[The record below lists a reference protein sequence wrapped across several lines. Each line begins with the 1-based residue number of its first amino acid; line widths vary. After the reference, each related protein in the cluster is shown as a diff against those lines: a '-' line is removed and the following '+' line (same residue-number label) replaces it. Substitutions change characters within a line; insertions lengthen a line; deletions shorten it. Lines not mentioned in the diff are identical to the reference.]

1 MTLKWRSL
9 LLTLVWTRKELRMEV
24 VDIDIPNHAYKVF
37 IDRDVAEKIASFLDE
52 FAKNQKVLIVTD
64 DFFKDKYARLIFNSL
79 KTKDLSPYIH
89 VMKGGKSSKSFSE
102 VLRIYGELESKDFA
116 RDSVLIALG
125 GGVVGDLAGFVAS
138 TWYRG
143 MSFVHVPTTLMA
155 MIDSSIGGKVAI
167 NYRETINAVGNYYH
181 PIVNFMD
188 LHLIDSLGD
197 RDYISGLAEVIK
209 CAVIADSNFADYLE
223 EYRERILQRDEVY
236 LVRTMQRTIEIK
248 VDHVSNDI
256 REGGKRLLLNYGH
269 TLGHAIEMAT
279 QTDNRE
285 TFRHGEAVSLGIV
298 AALSVAQFYLKTS
311 EVISNKVRALLQ
323 SYKLP
328 VSFSASEFGF
338 ERNDLIDSCM
348 RLILKDK
355 KRKENQL
362 RFILVD
368 EIGHA
373 GVHSGISDKFIL
385 KAFQQVIKE

>member
-1 MTLKWRSL
+1 
-9 LLTLVWTRKELRMEV
+9 MEV
-24 VDIDIPNHAYKVF
+24 VNINIPNHEYKVF
-37 IDRDVAEKIASFLDE
+37 IDKGVSDKIASFLINLS
-52 FAKNQKVLIVTD
+52 KNQKVLIVTD
-64 DFFKDKYARLIFNSL
+64 SYFKDKHAKFLFNSL
-79 KTKDLSPYIH
+79 SSKGLSPHIYA
-89 VMKGGKSSKSFSE
+89 MKGGKISKTFSE
-102 VLRIYGELESKDFA
+102 ALRIYGELETENFA

-143 MSFVHVPTTLMA
+143 MTFIHVPTTLMA

-181 PIVNFMD
+181 PAANFMD
-188 LHLIDSLGD
+188 LDLIDSLGD

-209 CAVIADSNFADYLE
+209 CAVISDRNFADYLE
-223 EYRERILQRDEVY
+223 EHSEKILQRDLAY
-236 LVRTMQRTIEIK
+236 LVYCMKRTIEIK
-248 VDHVSNDI
+248 VDHVCNDI

-269 TLGHAIEMAT
+269 TLGHAIEMST
-279 QTDNRE
+279 QTDNGE
-285 TFRHGEAVSLGIV
+285 TFRHGEGVSLGIV
-298 AALSVAQFYLKTS
+298 AVLSVAQSYLKTS

-323 SYKLP
+323 LYKLP
-328 VSFSASEFGF
+328 ISFSASEFGF

-348 RLILKDK
+348 KLMLKDK
-355 KRKENQL
+355 KRKEGQL

>member
-1 MTLKWRSL
+1 
-9 LLTLVWTRKELRMEV
+9 MEI
-24 VDIDIPNHAYKVF
+24 VDINIPNNEYKVF
-37 IDRDVAEKIASFLDE
+37 IDRDISEKITSFLSDSS
-52 FAKNQKVLIVTD
+52 KNQKVLIVTD
-64 DFFKDKYARLIFNSL
+64 IFFKDKYAQLIFNLL
-79 KTKDLSPYIH
+79 KDKGLSPYIH
-89 VMKGGKSSKSFSE
+89 VMRGGKSSKSFGE
-102 VLRIYGELESKDFA
+102 VLRIYGELEDKDFA

-181 PIVNFMD
+181 PIANFMD
-188 LHLIDSLGD
+188 LNLIDSLSD

-209 CAVIADSNFADYLE
+209 CALISDIDFVDYLSQHNDQIL
-223 EYRERILQRDEVY
+223 ERNPKY
-236 LVRTMQRTIEIK
+236 LVYIMRRTIEIK
-248 VDHVSNDI
+248 VDHVCNDI

-279 QTDNRE
+279 QTDNGE
-285 TFRHGEAVSLGIV
+285 TFRHGEGVSLGM
-298 AALSVAQFYLKTS
+298 AAVLSVAHSHLKIS
-311 EVISNKVRALLQ
+311 EVIGDKVRALLQ

-328 VSFSASEFGF
+328 IYFSASEFGF

-348 RLILKDK
+348 RLMLKDK
-355 KRKENQL
+355 KRKNNQL

-368 EIGHA
+368 KVGCAEVYSDIP
-373 GVHSGISDKFIL
+373 DKFIL
-385 KAFQQVIKE
+385 KAFQEVIKN

>member
-1 MTLKWRSL
+1 
-9 LLTLVWTRKELRMEV
+9 MEV
-24 VDIDIPNHAYKVF
+24 VDIDIPNHEYKVF
-37 IDRDVAEKIASFLDE
+37 IDRDVAGDITSFLDK

-64 DFFKDKYARLIFNSL
+64 DFFKDRYARLIFNSL
-79 KTKDLSPYIH
+79 KAKGLSPYIH

-181 PIVNFMD
+181 PIVNFTD
-188 LHLIDSLGD
+188 LNLIDSLSD

-209 CAVIADSNFADYLE
+209 CALIADDGFVDYLE
-223 EYRERILQRDEVY
+223 KNRDKILQRDETY
-236 LVRTMQRTIEIK
+236 LVRAMRRTIEIK
-248 VDHVSNDI
+248 VDHVCNDV

-279 QTDNRE
+279 HTENGE
-285 TFRHGEAVSLGIV
+285 SFRHGEGVALGMV
-298 AALSVAQFYLKTS
+298 AAASVAQSHLSVPIEIGCKIRDVL
-311 EVISNKVRALLQ
+311 EE
-323 SYKLP
+323 YKLP
-328 VSFSASEFGF
+328 TYFSASKLGF
-338 ERNDLIDSCM
+338 KRDELIDSCA

-355 KRKENQL
+355 KRKDNQL
-362 RFILVD
+362 RFILVNQLG
-368 EIGHA
+368 EAKVYI
-373 GVHSGISDKFIL
+373 GISKEHIIQ
-385 KAFQQVIKE
+385 AYQAVIKD